1 MTRVAFTLNTRF
13 QTAGVAPAWRP
24 RRASEQRP
32 DRVPLL
38 RGNDLVGTITIYKL
52 DKQIAL
58 VETFASQ
65 AAIAIEKSRLLN
77 EL

>member
-1 MTRVAFTLNTRF
+1 M
-13 QTAGVAPAWRP
+13 
-24 RRASEQRP
+24 
-32 DRVPLL
+32 PLL